1 VKIFKTIMKS
11 HSMAAALKFNNS
23 FLTKFLTQ
31 KDDEEVYIEK
41 EIRSGLENNCSKVL
55 KDIKGEQI
63 FTKEKMDVKMSSLEN
78 IPKLKANGFLTNN
91 TLNQHKKSVGGS
103 LHLNPNNNSVTSS
116 TFYTPLYKSN
126 EREQRTKKQL
136 DLKSFSNK
144 IVMNKKT
151 NFSLNKLDN
160 SLNSGQYMLQ
170 QAKGNS
176 ISEVSGIKGLI
187 SPMHKLNL
195 RTPKSAVRQ

>member
-1 VKIFKTIMKS
+1 
-11 HSMAAALKFNNS
+11 MAATLKFNNS

-41 EIRSGLENNCSKVL
+41 EIGSGKENNCSKVI

-63 FTKEKMDVKMSSLEN
+63 FTKEKMDVKMSSLES
-78 IPKLKANGFLTNN
+78 IPKLKANGFLKNN
-91 TLNQHKKSVGGS
+91 NLNQHKKSVGGS
-103 LHLNPNNNSVTSS
+103 LHLNHNNNSVTSS
-116 TFYTPLYKSN
+116 NFYTPLYKSN
-126 EREQRTKKQL
+126 EREQRTKQQL
-136 DLKSFSNK
+136 DLKSFSNN
-144 IVMNKKT
+144 IVINKKT

>member
-1 VKIFKTIMKS
+1 MKIFKTIMKS
-11 HSMAAALKFNNS
+11 HSMAATLKFNNS

-31 KDDEEVYIEK
+31 KDDEEVFIEK
-41 EIRSGLENNCSKVL
+41 EIRSGIENNCSKLL
-55 KDIKGEQI
+55 KDKKGEQI

-78 IPKLKANGFLTNN
+78 ISKLKANGFLTNN

-103 LHLNPNNNSVTSS
+103 LHLNLNNNSVTSS

-126 EREQRTKKQL
+126 EREQRTKQKL